1 MASILRVNTLT
12 DASSN
17 NSVALATVSQGTT
30 KTWVNYDAVDQ
41 ATRGSLN
48 QSSLTDNSTGD
59 FTSAHSNN
67 FNSAE
72 DKCVM
77 GTVWNT
83 QNEGS
88 SEYGGAERGFH
99 GIHQAGD
106 TSSITSSIRINSR
119 IGATDTADGA
129 DTDFDGTYCALLGDL
144 A

>member
-1 MASILRVNTLT
+1 MSTIKVDTVQSTGGGAVTLT
-12 DASSN
+12 KQE
-17 NSVALATVSQGTT
+17 AL
-30 KTWVNYDAVDQ
+30 KTWFNYDAQDQ

>member
-17 NSVALATVSQGTT
+17 NSVAMSIVSKGSV
-30 KTWVNYDAVDQ
+30 KTWFNYDAQDQ

-88 SEYGGAERGFH
+88 SEFGGAERGFN

-106 TSSITSSIRINSR
+106 TASATSSIRINSR
-119 IGATDTADGA
+119 LGATDTADGE
-129 DTDFDGTYCALLGDL
+129 DTDFDGTYCAIVGDL

>member
-30 KTWVNYDAVDQ
+30 KTWFNYDAQDQ
-41 ATRGSLN
+41 QIRGSLN
-48 QSSLTDNSTGD
+48 QSSFTDNSTGD
-59 FTSAHSNN
+59 FTSTHSNN

-88 SEYGGAERGFH
+88 SEYTSAVRGFQ

-119 IGATDTADGA
+119 IAAQSAANGE